1 MAPRTPDT
9 LEPAT
14 LSYLCSRQYEDYLDW
29 LENQNRPAFDLFRP
43 FRLLGGLALGIS
55 LVAGVILLI
64 S

>member
-1 MAPRTPDT
+1 MTPRTPDT
-9 LEPAT
+9 HNSES

-43 FRLLGGLALGIS
+43 FRLLGTLAAGIGLVTGAIF
-55 LVAGVILLI
+55 LI

>member
-1 MAPRTPDT
+1 MTPRTLDAPHP
-9 LEPAT
+9 ET

-43 FRLLGGLALGIS
+43 FRLLGSLAAAIG
-55 LVAGVILLI
+55 LVAGAIFLI

>member
-9 LEPAT
+9 PEPAT

-43 FRLLGGLALGIS
+43 FRLLGSLAVGMA
-55 LVAGVILLI
+55 LVVAAIFLI
-64 S
+64 G